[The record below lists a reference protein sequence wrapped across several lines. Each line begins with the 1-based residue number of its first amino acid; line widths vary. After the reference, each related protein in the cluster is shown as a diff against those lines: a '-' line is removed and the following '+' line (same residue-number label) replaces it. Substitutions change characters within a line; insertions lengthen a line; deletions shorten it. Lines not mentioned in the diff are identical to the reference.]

1 MQQASREAGVEAAR
15 FVTRADDGGLRRG
28 ACAGRTDA

>member
-15 FVTRADDGGLRRG
+15 FVTRTDD
-28 ACAGRTDA
+28 AGMEGR